1 MKFAIIYIIIF
12 AFYFSICWEF
22 FKKEYIKYFLRTFIL
37 PAIILIAAGNLVWY
51 VLNGPINTIDIK
63 STQYVSLLFFLPIF
77 ITNIL
82 FYFIIKRIKKK
93 EIEEEIK
100 NEELEQLWRKQH
112 PSNIKKRSNTKCWLF
127 IGTLGI
133 IGIAY
138 FVFFHNPKPAEP
150 ELNFIET
157 YHKSKDTSSQI
168 TEEIN
173 IKEPEPDLEEL
184 YLRTF
189 DSLSFIDAAEF
200 YCEVRKEYDL
210 ADSLF
215 IDSIFPNFAYCSY
228 LEIKEIKN
236 LFQDTPLCDTIN
248 KMYISKRTFFIES
261 IENELVN
268 YAYEQATIFSDT
280 IIPIILEE
288 IDEQFAGDF
297 ELLINEY
304 KGAIGRIFD
313 SAEDFKREWR
323 RKVNVN
329 NYKAL
334 IDNNLYDYKVN
345 LDDFYNSYLGNI
357 GLNGNEY
364 PLPTCQDL
372 NLTIPNAI
380 VNTYIN
386 NEQKKTW
393 DNISDFAVDGG
404 LIILE
409 WATAG
414 MATPIVTSVK
424 IAQAGKTVYDIG
436 NTVDELYFD
445 NQAMSD
451 DEKLMVTCADYMNVE
466 VTDFLEE
473 QYYTYLKNKTDS
485 VINQIHNNL

>member
-1 MKFAIIYIIIF
+1 MLYALLLDIIIYFLICLISFKEKNNGSWKDKWSYFWKSYLLPFPIYPFLIIF
-12 AFYFSICWEF
+12 LGELFSSDYDINKAINVALKTKWDFSIF
-22 FKKEYIKYFLRTFIL
+22 YIG
-37 PAIILIAAGNLVWY
+37 IILL
-51 VLNGPINTIDIK
+51 VLNIMFYHISK
-63 STQYVSLLFFLPIF
+63 S
-77 ITNIL
+77 
-82 FYFIIKRIKKK
+82 IIQEYGR
-93 EIEEEIK
+93 
-100 NEELEQLWRKQH
+100 
-112 PSNIKKRSNTKCWLF
+112 TKCWLF
-127 IGTLGI
+127 IGTLSI
-133 IGIAY
+133 SGIAY

-168 TEEIN
+168 TEETS

-189 DSLSFIDAAEF
+189 DSLSFIDAAKF

-357 GLNGNEY
+357 GLNDNEY

>member
-1 MKFAIIYIIIF
+1 MLYALLLDIIIYFLICLISFKEKNNGLWKDKWSYFWKSYLLPFPIYPFLIIF
-12 AFYFSICWEF
+12 LGELFSSDYDINKAINVALKTKWDFSIF
-22 FKKEYIKYFLRTFIL
+22 YIG
-37 PAIILIAAGNLVWY
+37 IILL
-51 VLNGPINTIDIK
+51 VLNIMFYHISK
-63 STQYVSLLFFLPIF
+63 S
-77 ITNIL
+77 
-82 FYFIIKRIKKK
+82 IIQEYGR
-93 EIEEEIK
+93 
-100 NEELEQLWRKQH
+100 
-112 PSNIKKRSNTKCWLF
+112 TKCWLF
-127 IGTLGI
+127 IGTLSI
-133 IGIAY
+133 SGIAY

-168 TEEIN
+168 TEETS

-189 DSLSFIDAAEF
+189 DSLSFIDAAKF

-261 IENELVN
+261 IEKELVT

>member
-1 MKFAIIYIIIF
+1 MLYALLLDIIIYFLICLISFKEKNNGSWKDKWSYFWKSYLLPFPIYPFLIIF
-12 AFYFSICWEF
+12 LGELFSSDYDINKAINVALKTKWDFSIF
-22 FKKEYIKYFLRTFIL
+22 YIG
-37 PAIILIAAGNLVWY
+37 IILL
-51 VLNGPINTIDIK
+51 VLNIMFYHISK
-63 STQYVSLLFFLPIF
+63 S
-77 ITNIL
+77 
-82 FYFIIKRIKKK
+82 IIQEYGR
-93 EIEEEIK
+93 
-100 NEELEQLWRKQH
+100 
-112 PSNIKKRSNTKCWLF
+112 TKCWLF
-127 IGTLGI
+127 IGTLSI
-133 IGIAY
+133 SGIAY

-168 TEEIN
+168 TEETS

-189 DSLSFIDAAEF
+189 DSLSFIDAAKF